1 MWRLYTQLARKFNR
15 DYAEALGI
23 TSPAIRLLT
32 LLHERGQLV
41 GLGLGKS
48 ARINTGIENDEAMA
62 EGFWEI
68 ASDKKRN
75 AHFLERMHECKRIL
89 RIGAGM
95 GPKYGDL
102 KREGFRKLLE

>member
-1 MWRLYTQLARKFNR
+1 
-15 DYAEALGI
+15 
-23 TSPAIRLLT
+23 
-32 LLHERGQLV
+32 
-41 GLGLGKS
+41 
-48 ARINTGIENDEAMA
+48 MA
-62 EGFWEI
+62 ESLSEI
-68 ASDKKRN
+68 TSDKKRN